1 MDELDKVMAA
11 IGVRPLDR
19 AQPKKPQSKRSEANA
34 PVPKDPPRSTPK
46 PTGHERGPQPA
57 PAPQPPG
64 PPNPEAQTKALL
76 AEVERLKKEILEAN
90 VQAERIAKL
99 EAELTRQT
107 DMLDKERKSNEQL
120 RAELEQVDNH
130 RRSLQRSLDKRG
142 EGSSGAPKPLALVS
156 AMEKR
161 GLRGD
166 TEFDMVLLAFA
177 QARLGARLGR
187 YLVGLDPIAL
197 AEFLDEH
204 LILHGNCPA
213 CPVPNGRAVVQVPR
227 ERCDLCGGSD
237 IARSV
242 RTFEDACMNHG
253 KRRITIVGGSP
264 RYHSQLR
271 SLRVNKR
278 LELRLVPGDSHG
290 RNAQADLDWSDLLII
305 WGGTILDHST
315 SLAYSLLPKA
325 REKLL
330 VVPHRGIARM
340 LDQVSEHLRDS

>member
-1 MDELDKVMAA
+1 MNEFDKVMAA
-11 IGVRPLDR
+11 IGVRPLDKS
-19 AQPKKPQSKRSEANA
+19 QPKKPQAKRGTPPLPKEPVSPAARSSTAEPGPMPAPPPPKSGAPNSEAA
-34 PVPKDPPRSTPK
+34 I
-46 PTGHERGPQPA
+46 
-57 PAPQPPG
+57 
-64 PPNPEAQTKALL
+64 KALM
-76 AEVERLKKEILEAN
+76 AEVEELKKENAQLRLTT
-90 VQAERIAKL
+90 ERVPSL
-99 EAELTRQT
+99 EAELNVQT
-107 DMLDKERKSNEQL
+107 DLLAKERKSNEQL
-120 RAELEQVDNH
+120 RAELDQVDSH
-130 RRSLQRSLDKRG
+130 RRSLQRSLDQRG
-142 EGSSGAPKPLALVS
+142 EGSSATPKPLSLVAAL
-156 AMEKR
+156 EKR
-161 GLRGD
+161 GLRGE
-166 TEFDMVLLAFA
+166 TEFDMVLAAFA

-187 YLVGLDPIAL
+187 QLVGIDPIAFT
-197 AEFLDEH
+197 EFLDEH
-204 LILHGNCPA
+204 LILHGACPG

-242 RTFEDACMNHG
+242 RAFEDACMNHG

-290 RNAQADLDWSDLLII
+290 RSAQADLEWSDILII

-315 SLAYSLLPKA
+315 SLAYSQLPKA

-340 LDQVSEHLRDS
+340 LDQVSEHLRDT